1 MHGVKNMKV
10 TDAQPIRIS
19 HHYKNTKEKLLKTK
33 TAVWFNIMF
42 RSQHLT
48 PE

>member
-1 MHGVKNMKV
+1 VKNVKV

-19 HHYKNTKEKLLKTK
+19 HHCKNNKEKFLKTK
-33 TAVWFNIMF
+33 TAIWFNIMF
-42 RSQHLT
+42 RSQNLT